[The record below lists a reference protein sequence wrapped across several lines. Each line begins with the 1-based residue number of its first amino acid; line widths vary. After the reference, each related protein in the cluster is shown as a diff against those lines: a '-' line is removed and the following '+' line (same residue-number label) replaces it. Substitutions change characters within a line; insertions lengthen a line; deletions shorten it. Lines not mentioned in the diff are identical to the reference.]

1 LARFAPTLPKS
12 SSKLPKPPLPEFFC
26 ARASSNHSEREFSRV
41 HLTGGIQYGVG
52 GGNGILLS
60 EILKVHPNQR
70 GVLADLPHVLDWARE
85 RGFLG
90 GGLAARASFADC
102 DFLRE
107 VPQGCRAYM
116 MKSVIHDWNNEDAYG
131 ILVNRREATPN
142 NGALLLMEGDLP
154 EENAPSRGKSADLV
168 MMVLAGGKE
177 RTIEEYR
184 TLLRGAGFALNKV
197 TPTGA
202 ELNLIEALPV

>member
-1 LARFAPTLPKS
+1 M
-12 SSKLPKPPLPEFFC
+12 
-26 ARASSNHSEREFSRV
+26 
-41 HLTGGIQYGVG
+41 G

-70 GVLADLPHVLDWARE
+70 GVLADLPHVLDRARE

-116 MKSVIHDWNNEDAYG
+116 MKSVIHDWNNEDAHR
-131 ILVNRREATPN
+131 ILVNCREATPN
-142 NGALLLMEGDLP
+142 NGALLLIEWDLP
-154 EENAPSRGKSADLV
+154 EDNAPSRGKSADLV

-184 TLLRGAGFALNKV
+184 ALLADAGFGLRAV
-197 TPTGA
+197 VSTGT
-202 ELNLIEALPV
+202 EFNVIEALPV